1 MNNIILR
8 KLEKLGLQ
16 YKVVTINRP
25 NGKTGSCDGIMVYHD
40 YFGLYPS
47 AETMRKHN
55 AVENIARAAGLRS
68 EQRGHYT
75 ATLIYC

>member
-1 MNNIILR
+1 MNKYILR
-8 KLEKLGLQ
+8 KLHAAGLDAKPVKL
-16 YKVVTINRP
+16 
-25 NGKTGSCDGIMVYHD
+25 TGNKNGIMVYHD
-40 YFGLYPS
+40 YFGLYPN

-68 EQRGHYT
+68 EQRGHYS